1 MKNKIL
7 EGKVIEEKRAT
18 GRYSKETFNMLLK
31 ESGKGQSKLL
41 RYLNSQQE
49 LTEKDLTKYD
59 SSYLSNMC
67 REKSNRKPTKEISD
81 FLEKFLIEEGV
92 LSEKFRMSGS
102 FALQYKSKIEQESEQ
117 ESELE
122 DYEYQE
128 EMLMLAKK
136 CYIEEMLSDTML
148 NVLHDNFDMICQFNS
163 VLWDLIEKLEKCTK
177 EKLLQFKCEF
187 QRKHK
192 GSETLMRNEPEL
204 KEALNFS
211 WNCIMED
218 REKVVNDIVEWWES
232 YDVPVWNRL
241 EVFANL
247 NEEIWEI
254 VKMIILSNYYPDSE
268 DFSPKIRRELD
279 EYFG

>member
-7 EGKVIEEKRAT
+7 EKKVIEEKRAT

-31 ESGKGQSKLL
+31 EAGKGCSDLL
-41 RYLNSQQE
+41 KYLDSQQE
-49 LTEKDLTKYD
+49 LTEKNLAKYD
-59 SSYLSNMC
+59 SSYLAKMC
-67 REKSNRKPTKEISD
+67 SEKSNRKPTKEISEY
-81 FLEKFLIEEGV
+81 LEKFLIEKGV
-92 LSEKFRMSGS
+92 LSEEFRMSGS
-102 FALQYKSKIEQESEQ
+102 FALQYKSKIEQECEQ
-117 ESELE
+117 ECAWE
-122 DYEYQE
+122 DYEDQE
-128 EMLMLAKK
+128 ERLMLAMK

-148 NVLHDNFDMICQFNS
+148 NILHDNFDMIYQFNT

-177 EKLLQFKCEF
+177 EQQLQIKCEF

-218 REKVVNDIVEWWES
+218 REKVVNDIVEWWDS
-232 YDVPVWNRL
+232 YDAPVWNRL